1 MKKYLKKG
9 MHFLDPIYHNNT
21 GTAFALKSNTET
33 DETFTKI
40 QLQLGDI
47 AILMDFNEIHSF
59 LNTIKI
65 ARKGCNCPNCTQEG
79 GYKVIKCDTAYA
91 EVKLKATPKIMDGLE
106 ELINGVLFEKQI
118 SKLLGDNNIV

>member
-1 MKKYLKKG
+1 

-21 GTAFALKSNTET
+21 GTAFALRSCEDR

-47 AILMDFNEIHSF
+47 AILMDLNEIHSF
-59 LNTIKI
+59 LNTLRR
-65 ARKGCNCPNCTQEG
+65 ARKSCSCANCNKEV

-106 ELINGVLFEKQI
+106 ELINGVLFEKQVN
-118 SKLLGDNNIV
+118 KLLEDNNII